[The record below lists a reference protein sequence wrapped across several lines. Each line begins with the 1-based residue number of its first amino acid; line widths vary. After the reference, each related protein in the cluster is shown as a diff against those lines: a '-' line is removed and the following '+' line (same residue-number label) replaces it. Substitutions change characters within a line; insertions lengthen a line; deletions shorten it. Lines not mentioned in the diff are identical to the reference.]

1 MYGVCNDKKADGP
14 VETGGELPLLVWWW
28 WWTRVA
34 KTSSNERPEAA
45 LTLSATTPLFRM
57 NFVRYVSG
65 ELTGF
70 LVVYTLESPPS
81 FIKILPFRRR
91 FYRKT
96 RGETERASK
105 RGYCDFPCGRH
116 KVGWTSGVRPI
127 FTIIGPWISEG
138 EEGEINWRDCWLKFV
153 GEIRIAIKILWKFVE

>member
-1 MYGVCNDKKADGP
+1 MRIITVIQFLSINLGQDAKRKKKNVIGDVPCVTIRRQMALSRLAENYHFWFGS
-14 VETGGELPLLVWWW
+14 W

-70 LVVYTLESPPS
+70 LVVYTLESPYPLPLS
-81 FIKILPFRRR
+81 RFSHFGVDFTGRREVKRSGPAARILR
-91 FYRKT
+91 FSLR
-96 RGETERASK
+96 EA
-105 RGYCDFPCGRH
+105 
-116 KVGWTSGVRPI
+116 
-127 FTIIGPWISEG
+127 
-138 EEGEINWRDCWLKFV
+138 
-153 GEIRIAIKILWKFVE
+153 